1 MGRPCMNWLCKK
13 APSEGTPGPSETGG
27 DVKPLLSAT
36 NTDLRAVR
44 SSQAPNLPGR
54 AREVHRA
61 QVASTK
67 GNAIMPREPK
77 PQTHPSVIDPD
88 NIPETFATG
97 PLNIEVTGPVAIL
110 TFTHARNDIS
120 DLMAGKQPPA
130 VSAVVRARI
139 VMPAEA
145 LGVLRDVINQMIGA
159 SAPSSITTH

>member
-1 MGRPCMNWLCKK
+1 
-13 APSEGTPGPSETGG
+13 
-27 DVKPLLSAT
+27 
-36 NTDLRAVR
+36 
-44 SSQAPNLPGR
+44 
-54 AREVHRA
+54 
-61 QVASTK
+61 
-67 GNAIMPREPK
+67 MPREPK

-130 VSAVVRARI
+130 MSVVVRAR
-139 VMPAEA
+139 MPTEA
-145 LGVLRDVINQMIGA
+145 LGALRDVINQIIGA